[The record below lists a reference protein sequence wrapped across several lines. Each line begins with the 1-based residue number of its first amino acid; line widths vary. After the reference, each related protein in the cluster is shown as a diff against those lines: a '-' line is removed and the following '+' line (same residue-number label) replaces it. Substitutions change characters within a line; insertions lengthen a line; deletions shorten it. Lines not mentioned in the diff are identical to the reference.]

1 MYVPNS
7 AYPACSKVQGLES
20 DGSFTRGF
28 IATACLSAFQEQR
41 VPSSPKQFKRV
52 LRHALQGGAAL
63 AAGTH
68 AAIAVKQ
75 GNYLGA
81 VLATALGAASVLAVE
96 RLLQESSTSA
106 PELINGQEA

>member
-1 MYVPNS
+1 MYPVP
-7 AYPACSKVQGLES
+7 PANVIRPVAQRIETE
-20 DGSFTRGF
+20 GSFTRGF
-28 IATACLSAFQEQR
+28 IATACLSAFQEQAIPR
-41 VPSSPKQFKRV
+41 SPKQFKRV

-68 AAIAVKQ
+68 AAVSVKQ
-75 GNYLGA
+75 GDYLGA

-96 RLLQESSTSA
+96 RLLQESSSSA